1 MLAPSYQPHEIV
13 KIGELLKDRKSA
25 SQIAAEMSAMRGS
38 KISRNA
44 IIGKVHRHP
53 ILKAIGFAEKKSPT
67 SKKGVLAKPAKTVER
82 LKPSKTPDALLHA
95 KLTSTRAHTGP
106 TALPARLRVAMSND
120 FEGSFMEVAD
130 LAILTNVPRPR
141 AEDLGDPKAYDAESR
156 GIPLLE
162 LARHDCRWPVN
173 DAEKGAEHLFCGR
186 PSAPERPYCRAH
198 SLRAVQ
204 CR

>member
-1 MLAPSYQPHEIV
+1 MLAPAYQPHEIV

-53 ILKAIGFAEKKSPT
+53 ILREIGFANKPAPK
-67 SKKGVLAKPAKTVER
+67 SKKAATKTSGPKPSRADDSRLYKRLAKRGRSVGPTTMPQRVLMTASFDFEEAPMEATDFGVLT
-82 LKPSKTPDALLHA
+82 L
-95 KLTSTRAHTGP
+95 
-106 TALPARLRVAMSND
+106 
-120 FEGSFMEVAD
+120 
-130 LAILTNVPRPR
+130 VPRPR

-156 GIPLLE
+156 GIPLIE

-173 DAEKGAEHLFCGR
+173 DAERGAEHLFCGR
-186 PSAPERPYCRAH
+186 PSAPERPYCRTHA
-198 SLRAVQ
+198 LRAVQ